1 MSGAIQGLPVR
12 QIGQGLAAPR
22 DKVASDPETPAKPP
36 PKTGGNFAAETPAF
50 AAPAVEPRGEPPAA
64 VAAVGAVAPVAAVDP
79 GWEALARVAAGDAD
93 AFGSL
98 VEAHQER
105 LLRLCERMLGDAEE
119 ARDAAQE
126 VFLKAYRKAG
136 DFRPQGQVYT
146 LLYRIATNHCLNKLR
161 RRRLVRFIQ
170 WEDPGEREAAPFDP
184 PDAGPDPEATL
195 ESRRRWQRTRKAI
208 ARLPS
213 GQRAVLV
220 LARFEGLSY
229 RQIAEVLGITE
240 GAVESR
246 LFRAMRRIAAVAAQD

>member
-1 MSGAIQGLPVR
+1 
-12 QIGQGLAAPR
+12 
-22 DKVASDPETPAKPP
+22 
-36 PKTGGNFAAETPAF
+36 
-50 AAPAVEPRGEPPAA
+50 
-64 VAAVGAVAPVAAVDP
+64 
-79 GWEALARVAAGDAD
+79 
-93 AFGSL
+93 
-98 VEAHQER
+98 
-105 LLRLCERMLGDAEE
+105 MLGDAEE

-195 ESRRRWQRTRKAI
+195 ESRRRWQHTRKTI

>member
-1 MSGAIQGLPVR
+1 VLTDSRTA
-12 QIGQGLAAPR
+12 
-22 DKVASDPETPAKPP
+22 
-36 PKTGGNFAAETPAF
+36 
-50 AAPAVEPRGEPPAA
+50 
-64 VAAVGAVAPVAAVDP
+64 AAVDP
-79 GWEALARVAAGDAD
+79 CWEALARVAAGDAD
-93 AFGSL
+93 AFAVL

-105 LLRLCERMLGDAEE
+105 LLRLCERMLGDVEE

-126 VFLKAYRKAG
+126 VFLKAYRKAA

-146 LLYRIATNHCLNKLR
+146 WLYRIATNYCLNKLR

-170 WEDPGEREAAPFDP
+170 WEDPEERDAPSFDP
-184 PDAGPDPEATL
+184 PDRGPDPAAALEA
-195 ESRRRWQRTRKAI
+195 RRRWQQTRQVI
-208 ARLPS
+208 ARLPA

-246 LFRAMRRIAAVAAQD
+246 LFRAMRRIEAAQASPGSRVS